1 MCRRCLAE
9 LKHDKQL
16 QNNLM
21 KKIALSL
28 FAIVLS
34 LTFVPQELKASTD
47 LNSVNAPGD
56 SVIQKQILL
65 DRLSEIQS
73 TDKSDLSFN
82 EKRNLRKEEREIK
95 TTLNRDYG
103 GVYISVGAFIVIILL
118 LIIFF

>member
-1 MCRRCLAE
+1 
-9 LKHDKQL
+9 
-16 QNNLM
+16 
-21 KKIALSL
+21 
-28 FAIVLS
+28 
-34 LTFVPQELKASTD
+34 
-47 LNSVNAPGD
+47 
-56 SVIQKQILL
+56 VIQKQILL

>member
-1 MCRRCLAE
+1 
-9 LKHDKQL
+9 
-16 QNNLM
+16 M
-21 KKIALSL
+21 KKIALSI

>member
-1 MCRRCLAE
+1 
-9 LKHDKQL
+9 
-16 QNNLM
+16 M